1 MSLFD
6 ALKRLFGSAANLTAK
21 KAELSSLDAVTFTKI
36 YHGIGKD
43 LASRDRLP
51 DDLQPLRDAIRQK
64 QIAVQAS
71 QSSNGNRGS
80 KKGLGAALASYARTA
95 TKAASDAT
103 TSVQLTAAY
112 VQLGRVALEKYGD
125 KAVPKELMAELN
137 TANDR
142 RGRLLDEI
150 AALETDGGVGF
161 LTVRRVA
168 LIALCGL
175 PLLVASLLIIL
186 LGYPLVAVYALVRL
200 AVLVSTIVC
209 IYLAG
214 YAVWAYLKGF
224 TRSAS
229 PGSEAFAAKP
239 VGRAIVRAGALL
251 ILLYLL
257 PVPVPPQSKITVT
270 QPAAQNLT
278 PRSTAD
284 SSLAAKAQ
292 AEKESRMTADMFVNL
307 LYWAAAMDQMKQQ
320 AAPPLP
326 QRFSPSYTPPS
337 GGVGQSTVPYGGGAN
352 QTATQRQQWQ
362 ATCTKCGRQTLKQSF
377 RGGPNERCKQYSTSM
392 GTGGS
397 PYCGGVLVW
406 QPVSGN

>member
-1 MSLFD
+1 
-6 ALKRLFGSAANLTAK
+6 
-21 KAELSSLDAVTFTKI
+21 
-36 YHGIGKD
+36 
-43 LASRDRLP
+43 
-51 DDLQPLRDAIRQK
+51 
-64 QIAVQAS
+64 
-71 QSSNGNRGS
+71 
-80 KKGLGAALASYARTA
+80 
-95 TKAASDAT
+95 
-103 TSVQLTAAY
+103 
-112 VQLGRVALEKYGD
+112 LEKYGD
-125 KAVPKELMAELN
+125 KAVPKELMVEL
-137 TANDR
+137 TAANDR
-142 RGRLLDEI
+142 RIQLLAEI
-150 AALETDGGVGF
+150 AALENDGGVGF

-200 AVLVSTIVC
+200 AVLVSLIVC

-214 YAVWAYLKGF
+214 STVWTYLKGF

-257 PVPVPPQSKITVT
+257 PVPVPPQSRMAIA
-270 QPAAQNLT
+270 QPAAQNLA

-292 AEKESRMTADMFVNL
+292 AEKEARMTMDMFMNL
-307 LYWAAAMDQMKQQ
+307 LFYAAAADQAAKQ

-326 QRFSPSYTPPS
+326 QMFSPSYTPPRV
-337 GGVGQSTVPYGGGAN
+337 GDGQSTLPYGGGVN
-352 QTATQRQQWQ
+352 QTAAQRQQWQ

-392 GTGGS
+392 SPGGS

-406 QPVSGN
+406 QPVSGS

>member
-6 ALKRLFGSAANLTAK
+6 ALKRLFGSAATLTAK
-21 KAELSSLDAVTFTKI
+21 KAELSSLDAVTFSKI

-64 QIAVQAS
+64 KTAVQAS
-71 QSSNGNRGS
+71 QSSNENRGS
-80 KKGLGAALASYARTA
+80 NKGLGAVLASYARTA

-142 RGRLLDEI
+142 RGRLLNEI
-150 AALETDGGVGF
+150 AALETAGGVGF

-168 LIALCGL
+168 LVALCGL
-175 PLLVASLLIIL
+175 PLLVVGLLFIS

-214 YAVWAYLKGF
+214 SAVWAYLKGF

-229 PGSEAFAAKP
+229 PGTEAFAVQP
-239 VGRAIVRAGALL
+239 LGRAVLRAGVLL
-251 ILLYLL
+251 IVLYML
-257 PVPVPPQSKITVT
+257 PVPVPPQSNIAIA
-270 QPAAQNLT
+270 QPVAQAPT
-278 PRSTAD
+278 PGSTAD

-292 AEKESRMTADMFVNL
+292 AEKEGKMTMDMFMNL
-307 LYWAAAMDQMKQQ
+307 LYFAAAADQAAKQ

-326 QRFSPSYTPPS
+326 RMFSPSYATPSVPS
-337 GGVGQSTVPYGGGAN
+337 VV
-352 QTATQRQQWQ
+352 
-362 ATCTKCGRQTLKQSF
+362 
-377 RGGPNERCKQYSTSM
+377 
-392 GTGGS
+392 
-397 PYCGGVLVW
+397 
-406 QPVSGN
+406 QPVSPYGAGPSSGGRPRQMQQWEGVCSRCGHRTGRQVTRGNSRERCIQITGGNGQLCGGAIIWEPAQGF